1 MRNRRTVF
9 LACPYRQVGGR
20 MGSIMAYLASIQ
32 QDPSGGFDLKRLE
45 SRRGG
50 HIALSRFF
58 LALAVGRIL
67 LEALRGRLAVV
78 HLNLAERG
86 SVYRKGVLLA
96 ATKLV
101 GGRVPLHLH
110 AAQIVQFHGSTG
122 ILLLEL
128 GDLRPSNAARALN
141 AGEVA
146 DETLHSPPDKYRQR
160 CFGDPTAIW
169 GGSCVPFDPND
180 FETRPWIEH
189 SGSPIGYDDM
199 ERQEFE
205 TVSRSFD
212 RLNGDLTLA
221 PAERTIDPVVR
232 RAGAYDDHHIGTVRM
247 AAGATSGVIEGNR
260 KVFGMTSLYVAG
272 RVVFPVASQANLTLT
287 NVPLALRLVGQL
299 MSVTSPGP
307 SVRATNQSMMVH

>member
-9 LACPYRQVGGR
+9 LACPYGQVGGR
-20 MGSIMAYLASIQ
+20 MGSIMACLASIQ

-101 GGRVPLHLH
+101 GGRVLLHLH

-180 FETRPWIEH
+180 FET
-189 SGSPIGYDDM
+189 
-199 ERQEFE
+199 
-205 TVSRSFD
+205 VSRSFD

-232 RAGAYDDHHIGTVRM
+232 RAGAYDDHYIGTVRM

-272 RVVFPVASQANLTLT
+272 SVVFPVDSQANLTLT